1 MKYVNYLTT
10 EEKFF
15 QLSKQYSEEEACV
28 FQLISN
34 KKKEFFNFFTDFFI
48 DLPGFITI
56 YKEKFFSRIKDFI
69 DDKDYIFDLEQKYKS
84 KYPEGNMQL
93 YLNNNGANNI
103 KKEEQK
109 EENNLLGNKRE
120 RPMDNILLTYDTEL
134 KLLENDYPQIID
146 SDEKKLS
153 KPVQI
158 KQEKNDENNTNES
171 SNDNTV
177 NTP

>member
-15 QLSKQYSEEEACV
+15 QLSKEYSEEEACV

-34 KKKEFFNFFTDFFI
+34 KKKLFFDFFTDFFL

-69 DDKDYIFDLEQKYKS
+69 DDKDYIFDLEQKYKM
-84 KYPEGNMQL
+84 KYPENHL
-93 YLNNNGANNI
+93 NLEFNNNVNVNSN
-103 KKEEQK
+103 K

-120 RPMDNILLTYDTEL
+120 R
-134 KLLENDYPQIID
+134 
-146 SDEKKLS
+146 
-153 KPVQI
+153 
-158 KQEKNDENNTNES
+158 
-171 SNDNTV
+171 
-177 NTP
+177 